1 MYFLLL
7 LPDVFEILGLFLE
20 DFCPVMVLLK
30 LLPFPD
36 CLYVLLPVLGV
47 DSEPV
52 DHVMLGD
59 KFLLLDLLV
68 MQL

>member
-20 DFCPVMVLLK
+20 DFCPVVVLLK
-30 LLPFPD
+30 LLSFPD
-36 CLYVLLPVLGV
+36 CLYVLFPVLGV
-47 DSEPV
+47 DSHPV

-59 KFLLLDLLV
+59 KFLLLDLLIV
-68 MQL
+68 EL